1 MKIENHI
8 QDILQLYEFGM
19 NIGKSFNYKES
30 CDAFLKLLLKRKN
43 LNAAYILEYDNQFI
57 KSTYAIPIGK
67 NIKLPINDTI
77 KNKLLSIHDSVLITN
92 NTQEFADVTPIN
104 IEKGSLAIFN
114 MQNNSYL
121 FLYTNKDN
129 LTVKDLAKLKP
140 VITKFSLSLEACRTF
155 ERQEQLLQN
164 LKVQNQE
171 LNDYA
176 QLLSHDLKTPLQSI
190 ESLTSWVIQDY
201 AAILGNDGKENLN
214 LIKEN
219 VEKID
224 TLVQGV
230 LDYSTIGKIQSEVY
244 NVDLNTIVDSVLE
257 KFSKKR
263 NIHFIKLNTL
273 PTIKGRVSKL
283 KLLFKHLIQNAIQ
296 FNDKEI
302 LEIEIGSEE
311 NEGFWKFYIKDNGKG
326 INSKYF
332 DKIFMAFQKLE
343 ENSKS
348 PGMGLPIVKKIVEL
362 YQGKIWL
369 KSTVNKGTIFYFN
382 LKK

>member
-30 CDAFLKLLLKRKN
+30 CDTFLKLLLKRKN

-57 KSTYAIPIGK
+57 KSTYAIPLGK

-77 KNKLLSIHDSVLITN
+77 KNKLSSIHDSVLIK
-92 NTQEFADVTPIN
+92 NTQEFVDVTPIN

-121 FLYTNKDN
+121 LLYTNKDN
-129 LTVKDLAKLKP
+129 LTEKDLAKLKP
-140 VITKFSLSLEACRTF
+140 VITKFSVSLEACRTF
-155 ERQEQLLQN
+155 ERQEKLLQN

-176 QLLSHDLKTPLQSI
+176 QLLSHDLKTPIQSI
-190 ESLTSWVIQDY
+190 EALTSWVIQDY
-201 AAILGNDGKENLN
+201 AAVLGNDGKENLN

-224 TLVQGV
+224 TLVKGV

-244 NVDLNTIVDSVLE
+244 DVDLNTIVDSILE
-257 KFSKKR
+257 KFAKKR

-273 PTIKGRVSKL
+273 PTIKGRASKL
-283 KLLFKHLIQNAIQ
+283 KLLFKHLIENAIQ

-326 INSKYF
+326 IEKKYF
-332 DKIFMAFQKLE
+332 DKIFMAFQKLD

-348 PGMGLPIVKKIVEL
+348 SGMGLPIVKKIIDI
-362 YQGKIWL
+362 YQGEIWL
-369 KSTVNKGTIFYFN
+369 KSTVNKGTIFYFS